1 MISIKK
7 IVESSLFKVTSLNS
21 ISVIIKLLIGILSS
35 KIIAIFLGAPGM
47 ALVGNMRNFFSS
59 IETVTTLGFQN
70 GIVKYTAE
78 NKDDEAQLK
87 KVISTIFITLLG
99 SSVLFA
105 LALFIFSKFWSDQVF
120 GAHNN
125 YDFVI
130 TVLAISIPF
139 YVMNV
144 FLTSILNGFGKF
156 HKVIYIT
163 IFGNIIGLLVSVIL
177 IWKLNIAGALI
188 SIAATPALLLIV
200 TYLYFSSLMKVRN
213 YINFRSFDFDII
225 KKMSSFS
232 LMAFVSGFIGPLIY
246 LAIRNNVIE
255 KLGEE
260 QAGYWSAMER
270 ISSNY
275 LMFISTLLTV
285 YFLPKLI
292 LATTNQQTK
301 NVFYSYYKT
310 ILPLFIFVAAV
321 IYILKGF
328 IVRFLFTKEFLPVE
342 NLFQWQLIG
351 DTFKVASI
359 ILGYEFFAKKMTVA
373 FIVTELISLGILYAS
388 SMFFIDSYGI
398 EGVVMAHAFT
408 HASYFLLLV
417 IYFKNK
423 MKPPVL
429 SCKQN

>member
-7 IVESSLFKVTSLNS
+7 IVESSLFKITSLNS

-35 KIIAIFLGAPGM
+35 RIIAEFLGAPGM

-78 NKDDEAQLK
+78 NKEDETRLK

-99 SSVLFA
+99 SSMLFA
-105 LALFIFSKFWSDQVF
+105 LALFIFSKFWNDQVF

-125 YDFVI
+125 YEFVI

-163 IFGNIIGLLVSVIL
+163 IFGSIIGLVVSVIL
-177 IWKLNIAGALI
+177 IWRLNIAGALI

-200 TYLYFSSLMKVRN
+200 TYFYFSSLMNVRN
-213 YINFRSFDFDII
+213 YINFHSFDFDVI

-232 LMAFVSGFIGPLIY
+232 LMAFVGGFIGPLVY

-255 KLGEE
+255 KLGVD

-321 IYILKGF
+321 IYILKSF
-328 IVRFLFTKEFLPVE
+328 IVKFLFTKQFLPTE
-342 NLFQWQLIG
+342 ELFQWQLIG
-351 DTFKVASI
+351 DTFKVASM
-359 ILGYEFFAKKMTVA
+359 ILGYEFFAKKMTLA
-373 FIVTELISLGILYAS
+373 FIVTELISLGILYSS
-388 SMFFIDSYGI
+388 SMFFIDYYGI

-408 HASYFLLLV
+408 HALYFLLLGV
-417 IYFKNK
+417 YFKIK
-423 MKPPVL
+423 MKPASGVI
-429 SCKQN
+429 

>member
-1 MISIKK
+1 LISIKK
-7 IVESSLFKVTSLNS
+7 IVESSLFKITSLNS
-21 ISVIIKLLIGILSS
+21 VSVIIKLLIGILSS

-78 NKDDEAQLK
+78 NKEDETQLK

-99 SSVLFA
+99 SSGLFA
-105 LALFIFSKFWSDQVF
+105 LALFIFSKFWNDQVF

-125 YDFVI
+125 YEFVI

-163 IFGNIIGLLVSVIL
+163 IFGSIIGLVVSVIL

-200 TYLYFSSLMKVRN
+200 TYFYFSSLMNVRD
-213 YINFRSFDFDII
+213 YINFHSFDFDVI

-232 LMAFVSGFIGPLIY
+232 LMAFVGGFIGPLVY
-246 LAIRNNVIE
+246 LAIRNNVIG

-321 IYILKGF
+321 IYILKSF
-328 IVRFLFTKEFLPVE
+328 IVKFLFTKEFLPVE
-342 NLFQWQLIG
+342 GLFQWQLIG
-351 DTFKVASI
+351 DTFKVASM
-359 ILGYEFFAKKMTVA
+359 ILGYEFFAKKMTLA

-388 SMFFIDSYGI
+388 SMFFIDYYGI

-408 HASYFLLLV
+408 HASYFLLLGV
-417 IYFKNK
+417 YFKTK
-423 MKPPVL
+423 MKPA
-429 SCKQN
+429 SGI

>member
-1 MISIKK
+1 
-7 IVESSLFKVTSLNS
+7 
-21 ISVIIKLLIGILSS
+21 
-35 KIIAIFLGAPGM
+35 M

-342 NLFQWQLIG
+342 DLFQWQLIG

-373 FIVTELISLGILYAS
+373 FIVTELISLGILYTS
-388 SMFFIDSYGI
+388 SMFFIDLYGI

-408 HASYFLLLV
+408 HAFYLLLLGV
-417 IYFKNK
+417 YFKNK
-423 MKPPVL
+423 MKPAGI
-429 SCKQN
+429 KI